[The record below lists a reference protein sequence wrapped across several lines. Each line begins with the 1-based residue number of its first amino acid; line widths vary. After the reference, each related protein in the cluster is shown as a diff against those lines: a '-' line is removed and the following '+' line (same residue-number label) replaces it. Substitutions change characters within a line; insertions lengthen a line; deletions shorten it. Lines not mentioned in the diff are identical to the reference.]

1 MPNVIGDVDIANF
14 TIGENTILFKKTLE
28 TPLSNNTL
36 FFSVLMLNT
45 QHSRTCHH
53 QTIISKSRC

>member
-36 FFSVLMLNT
+36 FFSVLM
-45 QHSRTCHH
+45 
-53 QTIISKSRC
+53 

>member
-14 TIGENTILFKKTLE
+14 TIVENTILFKKTLE

-36 FFSVLMLNT
+36 FFSVLM
-45 QHSRTCHH
+45 
-53 QTIISKSRC
+53 